1 MGLLHCYRPLREGKL
16 RIIAASRPREL
27 QVTLRDMLV
36 ACARIK
42 VRPLKV
48 VIPSAAR
55 NLVLDQRRA
64 RQIPRCARNDKS
76 ARRSA
81 AQPIKKAALAAVFS
95 IRCGL

>member
-1 MGLLHCYRPLREGKL
+1 M
-16 RIIAASRPREL
+16 IAASRPREL

-36 ACARIK
+36 ACVRIK

-76 ARRSA
+76 SARA
-81 AQPIKKAALAAVFS
+81 VAQLIKKAALAAAFAE
-95 IRCGL
+95 